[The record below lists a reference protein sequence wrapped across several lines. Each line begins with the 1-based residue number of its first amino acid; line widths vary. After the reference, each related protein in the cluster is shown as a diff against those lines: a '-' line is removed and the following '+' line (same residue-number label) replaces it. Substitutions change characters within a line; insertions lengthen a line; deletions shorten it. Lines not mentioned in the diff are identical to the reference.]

1 LTATGGSLRRR
12 RPCGRDLGRE
22 LFSRQCRAHGSS
34 TKLATKVPPTGAR
47 PKVFRDKLAMSLSH
61 TSSWPRS
68 FAPHERRQEV
78 VAVLWEP
85 LHPRAFYVLRRRQTS
100 APSDIR
106 PAVGDTAPPCRP
118 TQERLPVRAFV
129 QTSNLS
135 ANCPLFAAIAASS
148 VAMPNPVGTSN
159 VRSYSKSM
167 PRQGNPARRQRRTSM
182 NGGYKPPAACATA
195 RNSARPLLIVS
206 SHSLTGSE
214 SWTMPAPACT
224 CSRPSWITAVRI
236 AMAVS
241 ASPFQPM

>member
-1 LTATGGSLRRR
+1 MWEGPWSRA
-12 RPCGRDLGRE
+12 
-22 LFSRQCRAHGSS
+22 LFAGVPNARQQHKA
-34 TKLATKVPPTGAR
+34 ATKVPPTVQVVR
-47 PKVFRDKLAMSLSH
+47 
-61 TSSWPRS
+61 TPRWS
-68 FAPHERRQEV
+68 
-78 VAVLWEP
+78 
-85 LHPRAFYVLRRRQTS
+85 VLRAGPYS

-167 PRQGNPARRQRRTSM
+167 PRQGNPARRQRRTLM